1 MYIFK
6 FLDLTAPFLFSR
18 GKDHSGVWSADFVA
32 EHKFMCLKHSKAKL
46 KPWSLKQRKVCCRA
60 MPGDGWLMSPKPE
73 LLKGF
78 QESTL
83 TDKVRKGH
91 GGLLKTSCWNPSF
104 LQLSMRSGHDV
115 RINLWQDKCY
125 ALFCSSVSIWMDSS
139 RSDNG
144 LSCVSQATNNILL
157 MKDAE
162 SAWLS
167 KGKDRKVKVK
177 ETYLICSQSCSS
189 LLQFHVWVKESWEW
203 YLSGFSLGILLSS
216 PCQRRTWIQSNLSY
230 GNNPVPSSYVCFS
243 GTCK

>member
-1 MYIFK
+1 MLRTGTDPVNAASCCYQHGPKIISDLLPSKPTYILHPGWNIALGRLMYIFK

-91 GGLLKTSCWNPSF
+91 GWLLKTSCWNPSF
-104 LQLSMRSGHDV
+104 LQLSMWSGHDV

-125 ALFCSSVSIWMDSS
+125 ALFCSSVSIWMDS
-139 RSDNG
+139 
-144 LSCVSQATNNILL
+144 
-157 MKDAE
+157 
-162 SAWLS
+162 
-167 KGKDRKVKVK
+167 
-177 ETYLICSQSCSS
+177 
-189 LLQFHVWVKESWEW
+189 
-203 YLSGFSLGILLSS
+203 
-216 PCQRRTWIQSNLSY
+216 
-230 GNNPVPSSYVCFS
+230 
-243 GTCK
+243 